1 MSVNVMVFSG
11 NVGSDMEVRVTPK
24 GKSIG
29 TFNVAVNSGWGDNK
43 KTSWVTCKMFNERA
57 DKLAPYVK
65 KGMLLTVSGE
75 LAVDE
80 WEKDGIKNKL
90 VCCIVN
96 DVQLS
101 AQQQPPQQP
110 QTQVYNNGVR
120 QVQAAVSGMSIA
132 EMDEDIPF

>member
-1 MSVNVMVFSG
+1 MSVNVMVFAG

-29 TFNVAVNSGWGDNK
+29 QFNVAVNSGWGDNK

-80 WEKDGIKNKL
+80 WEKDGI
-90 VCCIVN
+90 
-96 DVQLS
+96 
-101 AQQQPPQQP
+101 
-110 QTQVYNNGVR
+110 
-120 QVQAAVSGMSIA
+120 
-132 EMDEDIPF
+132 

>member
-1 MSVNVMVFSG
+1 MSVNVMIFAG
-11 NVGSDMEVRVTPK
+11 NVGSDMEIRVTPK

-29 TFNVAVNSGWGDNK
+29 KFNVAVNSGWGDNK

-57 DKLAPYVK
+57 NKLAPYVK

-96 DVQLS
+96 DVQLPTQQ
-101 AQQQPPQQP
+101 QQQPARQH
-110 QTQVYNNGVR
+110 
-120 QVQAAVSGMSIA
+120 QVQAGFVEMSIE
-132 EMDEDIPF
+132 EMEDDIPF

>member
-11 NVGSDMEVRVTPK
+11 NAGSDMEVRVTPK

-29 TFNVAVNSGWGDNK
+29 QFNVAVNSGWGDNK

-101 AQQQPPQQP
+101 AQPQAQAH
-110 QTQVYNNGVR
+110 NNGVQ
-120 QVQAAVSGMSIA
+120 QVKAAVQEMSHPQL
-132 EMDEDIPF
+132 EDDMPF